1 VKETTVSKDQGPEY
15 DRTGATTA
23 IERRGNVRQTTHAV
37 FTVRMTDAQLM
48 GGGQNVSRSGAYFV
62 TSDEI
67 PVEVRFVA
75 NGKETEVSGKIARID
90 SVSPGTFG
98 IAIEF
103 GQRLPESKLPT

>member
-1 VKETTVSKDQGPEY
+1 MSKDQGPEY
-15 DRTGATTA
+15 DRTGATTT

-37 FTVRMTDAQLM
+37 FTVRTTDAQLM
-48 GGGQNVSRSGAYFV
+48 GGGQNVSRTGAYFV

-75 NGKETEVSGKIARID
+75 NGKETQVAGKIVRID

-103 GQRLPESKLPT
+103 GQRLPESKLPG